1 MKNIYSPLFPI
12 LALAATILPTISS
25 SLAGPN
31 PDRDCFFGQTHVHT
45 SWSLD
50 AYVIGN
56 TVTGPEEAY
65 QYALGKPIKHP
76 AGYEVKITRPLDFQG
91 VTDHSEYA
99 GMMRL
104 ANDPNSPISKLPI
117 AGETQG
123 SQPG

>member
-1 MKNIYSPLFPI
+1 M
-12 LALAATILPTISS
+12 
-25 SLAGPN
+25 
-31 PDRDCFFGQTHVHT
+31 
-45 SWSLD
+45 D

-56 TVTGPEEAY
+56 TVTGPAECYE
-65 QYALGKPIKHP
+65 YALGKPIKHP

-117 AGETQG
+117 AEKLKVRSQADSMKVFQFLIGSLARERADQG
-123 SQPG
+123 IALDPEVAGTVWKNNIADCG

>member
-1 MKNIYSPLFPI
+1 MRTPKQCSVAAVPVTAVLSLIALS
-12 LALAATILPTISS
+12 ALAA
-25 SLAGPN
+25 PN

-56 TVTGPEEAY
+56 HITGPEECY
-65 QYALGKPIKHP
+65 QYAQGKPIKHP

-99 GMMRL
+99 GMIRL
-104 ANDPNSPISKLPI
+104 AN
-117 AGETQG
+117 G
-123 SQPG
+123 SALKTS